1 MVMIQPAF
9 TVFATI
15 TTSPNLH
22 VGINLDR
29 CYINMEFASKGSL
42 HNDSKLFTPRDTFT
56 VIKPANV
63 LLFPSKTFGEQ
74 WDLKLADFGL
84 SKEPGT
90 DSSRS
95 YMPPESL
102 GLNGVNMVGP
112 SVDMWSLGCLV
123 AVQRRWEIATPWRL
137 PRLVSPVA
145 NDFFRK
151 WMEVQP
157 SRRATAADLL
167 KHLFVAP
174 HRVVRSVIPLSPD
187 QMYCP
192 PAIIRYARRQGG
204 PMMMMMTMAPPRP
217 GDLIC

>member
-1 MVMIQPAF
+1 
-9 TVFATI
+9 
-15 TTSPNLH
+15 
-22 VGINLDR
+22 
-29 CYINMEFASKGSL
+29 MEFASKGSL
-42 HNDSKLFTPRDTFT
+42 HNDSKLFTPKDTFT

-90 DSSRS
+90 DSSR
-95 YMPPESL
+95 
-102 GLNGVNMVGP
+102 
-112 SVDMWSLGCLV
+112 CLV

-157 SRRATAADLL
+157 SRRATAAELL

-174 HRVVRSVIPLSPD
+174 HRLVRSVIPLCPD
-187 QMYCP
+187 QMHCP
-192 PAIIRYARRQGG
+192 PAVIRYARRQGG

>member
-1 MVMIQPAF
+1 MIQPAF

-42 HNDSKLFTPRDTFT
+42 HN
-56 VIKPANV
+56 
-63 LLFPSKTFGEQ
+63 GE
-74 WDLKLADFGL
+74 WFF
-84 SKEPGT
+84 
-90 DSSRS
+90 R
-95 YMPPESL
+95 
-102 GLNGVNMVGP
+102 
-112 SVDMWSLGCLV
+112 CLV
-123 AVQRRWEIATPWRL
+123 AVQRRWEIARPWKL

-174 HRVVRSVIPLSPD
+174 HRVVRSVIPLCPD

-192 PAIIRYARRQGG
+192 PAVIRYARRLGG

>member
-1 MVMIQPAF
+1 MIQPAF

-95 YMPPESL
+95 VLSGGSPAAGE
-102 GLNGVNMVGP
+102 
-112 SVDMWSLGCLV
+112 WFFRCLV

>member
-1 MVMIQPAF
+1 MSVVVFRQNYLNNIGLINNSTNIIDLINNF
-9 TVFATI
+9 T
-15 TTSPNLH
+15 
-22 VGINLDR
+22 
-29 CYINMEFASKGSL
+29 
-42 HNDSKLFTPRDTFT
+42 DSKLFTPKDTFT

-90 DSSRS
+90 DSSRVS
-95 YMPPESL
+95 GSSDVWWLSKEDGRLLRHGGFPDLCLQWPMTSL
-102 GLNGVNMVGP
+102 
-112 SVDMWSLGCLV
+112 
-123 AVQRRWEIATPWRL
+123 
-137 PRLVSPVA
+137 
-145 NDFFRK
+145 RK

-157 SRRATAADLL
+157 SRRATAAELL

-174 HRVVRSVIPLSPD
+174 HRLVRSVIPLCPD
-187 QMYCP
+187 QMHCP
-192 PAIIRYARRQGG
+192 PAVIRYARRQGG